1 MSREHGLTRTI
12 LALFLLTIA
21 APGWTAVDHGE
32 HQAHQKNEA
41 GISLNNGKP
50 WPTDAPLRKG
60 MEAIQREMRDALPRI
75 HAGTYTAKNYTTL
88 AKKMRAHLNHITRNC
103 KLKPEADLQLHRIL
117 VEVLHGSEVLEAKQG
132 QSSGA
137 AIIVRALDLYGR
149 HFDHPGWK
157 PLPH

>member
-1 MSREHGLTRTI
+1 MSRAHGLTRTI
-12 LALFLLTIA
+12 LALFLLTVA

-32 HQAHQKNEA
+32 HQANPKAEA
-41 GISLNNGKP
+41 GVTLNNGKP

-60 MEAIQREMRDALPRI
+60 MEAIQRDMREALPRI
-75 HAGTYTAKNYTTL
+75 HAGTYAARNYASL
-88 AKKMRAHLNHITRNC
+88 SKKIRAHLNHVTRNC

-117 VEVLHGSEVLEAKQG
+117 VEILHGSEALEAKQG

-157 PLPH
+157 PLAH